1 MGFPFIDLAAQYRDI
16 KQEID
21 AALSAVFAS
30 GCFIMGEEAEALEAE
45 IAAYS
50 GVSEGVGVDSGTRAL
65 ELIYRALGIG
75 SGDEV
80 ITTPF
85 TFFATVSAI
94 LSVGA
99 TPVFADIDPATLN
112 IRAEA
117 IAAKITPRTRA
128 ICVVHLFGLM
138 ADMPRVLDAAGN
150 IPVIEDACQAIG
162 ASIAGKRAGSW
173 GRAAALSFFPTK
185 NLGGAGDG
193 GMVLTNDRDLADRVR
208 ILRNHGIR
216 APGRH
221 ETLGAT
227 ARLDA
232 LQAAVLRVKLP
243 RLEAWNARRAANA
256 ARYTRAFA
264 GNFTLQELPA
274 DFINTW
280 HQYTLRVPGG
290 RRETLLA
297 RLASADIP
305 YAVYYPIAAYLQE
318 ACRHLGIGEGACP
331 HAEQAARE
339 VFSLPVCPYL
349 APEKQARVIEIVS
362 SWRAE

>member
-21 AALSAVFAS
+21 AGQGAVFAS
-30 GCFIMGEEAEALEAE
+30 GCFIMGEEVEALEAE

-50 GVSEGVGVDSGTRAL
+50 GVREGVGVDSGTRAL

-99 TPVFADIDPATLN
+99 VPVFADIDPATLN
-112 IRAEA
+112 ISAES
-117 IAAKITPRTRA
+117 IANTITPRTRA
-128 ICVVHLFGLM
+128 ICAVHLFGLM
-138 ADMPRVLDAAGN
+138 ADMPQILDAAQG

-162 ASIAGKRAGSW
+162 ASIMGKRAGAW

-193 GMVLTNDRDLADRVR
+193 GMVLTNDRDLADHVR
-208 ILRNHGIR
+208 ILRNHGARI
-216 APGRH
+216 PGRH
-221 ETLGAT
+221 EMLGAT

-243 RLEAWNARRAANA
+243 HLEEWNTRRAANA
-256 ARYTRAFA
+256 ARYTRVFA
-264 GNFTLQELPA
+264 GNFALQESPA
-274 DFINTW
+274 GFISTR
-280 HQYTLRVPGG
+280 HQYTLRAKQ
-290 RRETLLA
+290 RETLLA
-297 RLASADIP
+297 RLKSADIP
-305 YAVYYPIAAYLQE
+305 CAIYYPIAAHLQE
-318 ACRHLGIGEGACP
+318 ACRHLGIQEGAYP
-331 HAEQAARE
+331 EAERAAHE

-349 APEKQARVIEIVS
+349 APENQARVIDVIS
-362 SWRAE
+362 SGRIE